1 VSESVLFLEKAER
14 SLNAAELLLENG
26 DVDIA
31 ASRVYYAWFYVAE
44 SLLLT
49 RGLRFTRH
57 GQVNAQYGNLFA
69 RTGLLDPEFHR
80 FLLRAF
86 NLRQMADY
94 WSHVDLVAEEILHLV
109 EEGRRFLK
117 AAREYLEAL
126 PPKSGGPEAS
136 PAAAEE

>member
-14 SLNAAELLLENG
+14 SLNAAERLLETG

-69 RTGLLDPEFHR
+69 RTGLLNPEFHR
-80 FLLRAF
+80 LLLRAF

-109 EEGRRFLK
+109 QEGRRFLK
-117 AAREYLEAL
+117 AGREYLEAL
-126 PPKSGGPEAS
+126 PAEPGDLPGS
-136 PAAAEE
+136 PISHE

>member
-1 VSESVLFLEKAER
+1 VNESALFLEKADR
-14 SLNAAELLLENG
+14 SLNTAERLLEAG
-26 DVDIA
+26 DVDFA
-31 ASRVYYAWFYVAE
+31 ASRAYYAWFYVAE

-80 FLLRAF
+80 LLLRAF

-94 WSHVDLVAEEILHLV
+94 WSQVEFPPAEVLELIQ
-109 EEGRRFLK
+109 EGRRFLE
-117 AAREYLEAL
+117 AARGFIATL
-126 PPKSGGPEAS
+126 PPAPQ
-136 PAAAEE
+136 P